1 MMVAKDDRV
10 IVGGFANYLN
20 TEKVFERLPVSGI
33 IVIDCVNHRFSSGES
48 AVQR

>member
-20 TEKVFERLPVSGI
+20 TQKSIRKI
-33 IVIDCVNHRFSSGES
+33 AS
-48 AVQR
+48 AGSYCNKLCEPSI